1 MEGQR
6 IVFRDLWERR
16 RVVPLTDGVRVALPS
31 LDDLMLTKR
40 FASRPKDVEDI
51 RLLQILR
58 DEVD

>member
-1 MEGQR
+1 VEGQR